1 MTTKN
6 MVDRTGKAIDFTM
19 MYVTHDAFRRDLGRF
34 TAASAAGTAH
44 FPGVRAGW
52 ENFKAQLLL
61 HHSVEDT
68 DLWPRV
74 RRAAAGRPS
83 GLALLDEMEAEH
95 AQIDPLLAAVDDA
108 LAGSASDLAAHAAG
122 LASALEWH
130 LKHEEDAAL
139 PLIQSVCTPADW
151 RAFAGEMRRRQ
162 GVKGA
167 AMYVPWILDGV
178 RPVDPRRRRTRRAAA
193 VHGCAARPGPGDQ
206 PAPLGA
212 ALPSAGPVEDLTA
225 ACCSRTFKVPILVM
239 FAVAT

>member
-1 MTTKN
+1 MTTRDTA
-6 MVDRTGKAIDFTM
+6 DRTSEAIDFTM
-19 MYVTHDAFRRDLGRF
+19 MYVTHDAFRRDLARF
-34 TAASAAGTAH
+34 KEASAAGTAH
-44 FPGVRAGW
+44 TPGVRAGW

-74 RRAAAGRPS
+74 RRASASRPA

-95 AQIDPLLAAVDDA
+95 AQIDPLLAAVDGA
-108 LAGSASDLAAHAAG
+108 LAGSGQDLATHAAA
-122 LASALEWH
+122 LASPLEWH

-167 AMYVPWILDGV
+167 AVYVPWILDGV
-178 RPVDPRRRRTRRAAA
+178 APDGRQRFLA
-193 VHGCAARPGPGDQ
+193 VL
-206 PAPLGA
+206 PAPVRVINRLLWEPRYHRRGLWKA
-212 ALPSAGPVEDLTA
+212 
-225 ACCSRTFKVPILVM
+225 
-239 FAVAT
+239 

>member
-1 MTTKN
+1 MTTKD
-6 MVDRTGKAIDFTM
+6 MATRTGRAIDFTM

-44 FPGVRAGW
+44 SPGVRAGW

-68 DLWPRV
+68 HLWPRV
-74 RRAAAGRPS
+74 RRAAAGLPS

-95 AQIDPLLAAVDDA
+95 AQIDPLLTAVDDA
-108 LAGSASDLAAHAAG
+108 LTGSASDLAAHVAG

-130 LKHEEDAAL
+130 LKHEEDSAL

-162 GVKGA
+162 GVQGA
-167 AMYVPWILDGV
+167 AIYVPWILDST
-178 RPVDPRRRRTRRAAA
+178 PPDEQRRF
-193 VHGCAARPGPGDQ
+193 
-206 PAPLGA
+206 LA
-212 ALPSAGPVEDLTA
+212 ALPAPVRLI
-225 ACCSRTFKVPILVM
+225 SRVLWEPRYRQR
-239 FAVAT
+239 APG

>member
-1 MTTKN
+1 MTTKETA
-6 MVDRTGKAIDFTM
+6 DRTAEAIDFTM

-44 FPGVRAGW
+44 APGVCAGW

-68 DLWPRV
+68 HLWPRV
-74 RRAAAGRPS
+74 RRATAGRPA

-108 LAGSASDLAAHAAG
+108 LAGSASNLAGHVAE

-130 LKHEEDAAL
+130 LRHEEEAAL

-151 RAFAGEMRRRQ
+151 RAFAGAMRRRQ
-162 GVKGA
+162 GIKGA
-167 AMYVPWILDGV
+167 AIYVPWILDGSA
-178 RPVDPRRRRTRRAAA
+178 PDGQRRF
-193 VHGCAARPGPGDQ
+193 
-206 PAPLGA
+206 LA
-212 ALPSAGPVEDLTA
+212 ALPAPVRVI
-225 ACCSRTFKVPILVM
+225 SRLLWEPRYRRRGLWK
-239 FAVAT
+239 A